1 MNHELLTVLRGATVH
16 YQPIVDLNTGAIA
29 GFEALMRTVDLNGKV
44 DSIGPVIEQIESD
57 PVLLDRLMRRLFGRI
72 SHDAV
77 PLFERYPRFYVSIN
91 VPPAMLSAQ
100 TAFGEPTIRG
110 MLAELDLIHYQDR
123 LVCEITERQALSAQG
138 RAALE
143 LARQNGIRL
152 ALDDFGTGHSG
163 IAQLLGL
170 TVDVVKMD
178 RSAVVLLTKDVTAE
192 RLVRGIIAATSLIR
206 ARVVAEGVESA
217 AQAFFCRP
225 PASTMDRAGYG
236 VRRCQRPNCRRYS
249 RPVFRIGG
257 ALWLNGSTT
266 LVIPAQA
273 EIQNSTSLLD
283 SRSRGNDEPFL
294 RSAKAPPS
302 DSRAQCSRRPARR

>member
-29 GFEALMRTVDLNGKV
+29 GFEALMRTVDLDGNV
-44 DSIGPVIEQIESD
+44 ASIGPFIEQIESD
-57 PVLLDRLMRRLFGRI
+57 SALLDRLMRRLLCMIR
-72 SHDAV
+72 HDAA
-77 PLFERYPRFYVSIN
+77 PLFERYPGFYISVN

-100 TAFGEPTIRG
+100 TAFGESKIRG
-110 MLAELDLIHYQDR
+110 MLVEFDLIRYQDR

-217 AQAFFCRP
+217 AQAFFLQAAGVDYGQGWFWS
-225 PASTMDRAGYG
+225 PALPAVELPKVLEAGF
-236 VRRCQRPNCRRYS
+236 PN
-249 RPVFRIGG
+249 
-257 ALWLNGSTT
+257 W
-266 LVIPAQA
+266 
-273 EIQNSTSLLD
+273 
-283 SRSRGNDEPFL
+283 
-294 RSAKAPPS
+294 RSALIERLNDARHS
-302 DSRAQCSRRPARR
+302 GASRNPEQHKSPGLSLARE

>member
-1 MNHELLTVLRGATVH
+1 
-16 YQPIVDLNTGAIA
+16 
-29 GFEALMRTVDLNGKV
+29 MRTVDLNGKV

-57 PVLLDRLMRRLFGRI
+57 PVLLDRLMRRLLGRI

-110 MLAELDLIHYQDR
+110 MLAELDLIRYQDR

-217 AQAFFCRP
+217 AQAFFLQAAGVDYGQGWFWS
-225 PASTMDRAGYG
+225 PALPAVELPKVLEAGF
-236 VRRCQRPNCRRYS
+236 PN
-249 RPVFRIGG
+249 
-257 ALWLNGSTT
+257 W
-266 LVIPAQA
+266 
-273 EIQNSTSLLD
+273 
-283 SRSRGNDEPFL
+283 
-294 RSAKAPPS
+294 RSALIERLNDARHS
-302 DSRAQCSRRPARR
+302 GASRNPEQHKSPGLSLARE